1 MDIVIAKENDHVN
14 FNQSSNKEKH
24 LLSFN
29 NCKTIFARGVIK
41 LDMEH
46 FIWRGYWATGS
57 LSPVQQNTT
66 VVKSIGFSLT

>member
-1 MDIVIAKENDHVN
+1 MVIVIAKENDHVS

-46 FIWRGYWATGS
+46 FI
-57 LSPVQQNTT
+57 
-66 VVKSIGFSLT
+66 